1 MGDSRGARRKA
12 TSRRRA
18 QRPRTGAARPA
29 GATLAPAA
37 EAVWPVSPP
46 PAEPAGPPGG
56 GGPAARPPSLPQRQD
71 QPEDPLREFFFRE
84 GEPGS
89 PVLEVGVY
97 AAPRPEAAAPEE
109 PREYLA
115 FHIGEEEYAVDI
127 RWVAEVLKAP
137 VVTEVPRTPPH
148 VLGVILIRGE
158 VVPVVDARRRLGLP
172 GQPAGR
178 ASRAI
183 VCDVGDG
190 PVGLLVDGV
199 SQVVR
204 LPPSAIEPRPQ
215 GVGGVDPETLSGLG
229 RIGSRLFILLD
240 VPALLRV
247 PAAAGGAEGR
257 A

>member
-1 MGDSRGARRKA
+1 MGDRRGARRKA
-12 TSRRRA
+12 TSRGRA
-18 QRPRTGAARPA
+18 SRPRTGAARPA

-37 EAVWPVSPP
+37 EAVRPAAPP
-46 PAEPAGPPGG
+46 QAEPGGPPGEGGSAAGPPL
-56 GGPAARPPSLPQRQD
+56 PPPRQD
-71 QPEDPLREFFFRE
+71 QPEDPLRDFFFRE

-89 PVLEVGVY
+89 AVLEVGVY
-97 AAPRPEAAAPEE
+97 APPQPEAAPPEE

-127 RWVAEVLKAP
+127 RWVAEVLKPP

-172 GQPAGR
+172 AQPAARG
-178 ASRAI
+178 SRAI

-190 PVGLLVDGV
+190 PVGLLVDGI

-204 LPPSAIEPRPQ
+204 LLPSAIEPRPQ

-229 RIGSRLFILLD
+229 RDGSRLFILLD

-247 PAAAGGAEGR
+247 PAAGAAGGR